1 MDTITTVAAAS
12 SPAVALTE
20 TATES
25 FVNDKNLTADEKKM
39 MKRVEMLVRIIAAIL
54 GVFAFSLSW
63 QCNRDTPTFLRIVYA
78 TVAFFMGGTYLLYY
92 FFFRGECGLLLS
104 QEK

>member
-1 MDTITTVAAAS
+1 MDTVTTVATAS
-12 SPAVALTE
+12 SPAVALAQ

-25 FVNDKNLTADEKKM
+25 FFATDLTPEEKKM
-39 MKRVEMLVRIIAAIL
+39 MKRAEMLARIIAAIF
-54 GVFAFSLSW
+54 GVYAFSLSW

-78 TVAFFMGGTYLLYY
+78 TVAFFMGGTYLVYY
-92 FFFRGECGLLLS
+92 FFFRGECGLLLP